1 MTDVIFWLMAA
12 AATVTAWRVFRTDS
26 MVRAAYW
33 LMASFVAVAVIL
45 VLLDAEFLGLVLVLM
60 MAGEMTIMA
69 VFMVMFMMN
78 PAGLNPMTMVHQHR
92 TAIVTGAVSFLGLAF
107 VGVFARFPVAP
118 TPPAVGV
125 TAALGG
131 ELLGD
136 SMLVFETAG
145 VTLLATMIGALAIA
159 SQRGRFGSADEGSV
173 EPTGSMEPQSVA
185 PSAAPAAPSGDEHA
199 GHTMSDGV
207 VVRGTGDMA
216 SMPRSEPSTPEERRS
231 GGAHDSPG
239 THENHGPHEHDGSVP

>member
-1 MTDVIFWLMAA
+1 MTDAVFWLMAA
-12 AATVTAWRVFRTDS
+12 IAVVTAWRVFRTDS

-92 TAIVTGAVSFLGLAF
+92 TAIVAGAVSFLGLAF
-107 VGVFARFPVAP
+107 VGVFARFPASP
-118 TPPAVGV
+118 PPPAAGV

-173 EPTGSMEPQSVA
+173 EPAGPPEQPNAMP
-185 PSAAPAAPSGDEHA
+185 AAPAEDAASSGHA
-199 GHTMSDGV
+199 HS
-207 VVRGTGDMA
+207 A
-216 SMPRSEPSTPEERRS
+216 
-231 GGAHDSPG
+231 
-239 THENHGPHEHDGSVP
+239 HEHGGETS